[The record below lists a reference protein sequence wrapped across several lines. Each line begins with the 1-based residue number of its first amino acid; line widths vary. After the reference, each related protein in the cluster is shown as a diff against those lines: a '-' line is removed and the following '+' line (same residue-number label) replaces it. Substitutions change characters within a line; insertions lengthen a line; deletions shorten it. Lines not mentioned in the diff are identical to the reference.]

1 MRLMGDGES
10 RIGVL
15 DTYWYIYYPLDFKKN
30 FSFWSLRLLISIYST
45 VTKLPIILQDGH
57 VGDLS
62 IQEPD
67 I

>member
-1 MRLMGDGES
+1 MRLMDDGES
-10 RIGVL
+10 WIGVL
-15 DTYWYIYYPLDFKKN
+15 GTYWYICYSSDLGGV
-30 FSFWSLRLLISIYST
+30 RLLISIYSI

-57 VGDLS
+57 VGDLP